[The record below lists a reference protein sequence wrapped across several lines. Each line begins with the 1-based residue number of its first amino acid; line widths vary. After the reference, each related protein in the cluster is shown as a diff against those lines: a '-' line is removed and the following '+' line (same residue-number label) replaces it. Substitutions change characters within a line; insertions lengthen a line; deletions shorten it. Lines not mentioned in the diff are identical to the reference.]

1 MKWFEVSLKNMP
13 VIVATYI
20 VFHKFCII
28 NIKGIK
34 DEWIAEVENELF
46 KRVSKRV
53 YKKVVNYGE
62 RNKICWSENED
73 SS

>member
-1 MKWFEVSLKNMP
+1 MP

-62 RNKICWSENED
+62 RNKIC
-73 SS
+73 